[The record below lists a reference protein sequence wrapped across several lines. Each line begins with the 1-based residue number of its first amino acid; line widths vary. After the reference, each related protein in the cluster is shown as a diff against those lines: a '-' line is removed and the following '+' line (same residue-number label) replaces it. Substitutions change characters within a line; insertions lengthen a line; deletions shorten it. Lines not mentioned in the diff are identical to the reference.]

1 MNFVCE
7 YTNICGDIVHF
18 LLLYCHNIN
27 IECMVRISGLYACG
41 FGDVFVFCEG
51 NAGQFNLMTL
61 HST

>member
-1 MNFVCE
+1 
-7 YTNICGDIVHF
+7 
-18 LLLYCHNIN
+18 
-27 IECMVRISGLYACG
+27 MVRISGLYACG